1 LSPESDHKSGHAR
14 GVRDCSAIGL
24 YHVSF
29 SGHFWGNSGHQA
41 ELAKMSK
48 MTDTVDKVDLP
59 IGVMSFGGF

>member
-1 LSPESDHKSGHAR
+1 
-14 GVRDCSAIGL
+14 VRDCSAIGL

-48 MTDTVDKVDLP
+48 MTDSVEK
-59 IGVMSFGGF
+59 IGC